1 MFPWFL
7 YHFLWFLSCIFP
19 CFCVHFFICFPASH
33 VFDPVIFSTLF
44 SCIFP
49 CFCSQFRSSFFKVQ
63 PAQIWL
69 EALNIHKTSSPSQ
82 LQTWLASPLLSVR
95 LVTRATCILVIAI
108 DNNRYESCQSNS
120 RVIGCSIWRLSK
132 TTQTYILWFSD
143 FESKSLLLLNFWPP
157 LFFKKKG
164 GQNAHFLGISY
175 LEIETINKMNP
186 SIQLFGTL
194 LEYTSWWHRTT
205 PTKHLVPVHS
215 RNIATRLK

>member
-19 CFCVHFFICFPASH
+19 CFCSHFLRFYNIFYAASQLFP
-33 VFDPVIFSTLF
+33 IFSVV
-44 SCIFP
+44 
-49 CFCSQFRSSFFKVQ
+49 R
-63 PAQIWL
+63 
-69 EALNIHKTSSPSQ
+69 
-82 LQTWLASPLLSVR
+82 TWLASPLLSVR

-157 LFFKKKG
+157 LSFLKKRG
-164 GQNAHFLGISY
+164 S
-175 LEIETINKMNP
+175 ECT
-186 SIQLFGTL
+186 LF
-194 LEYTSWWHRTT
+194 
-205 PTKHLVPVHS
+205 KHLLPWNWNHKQNEPNYTIVWNTFGVHQLITQNYS
-215 RNIATRLK
+215 N

>member
-19 CFCVHFFICFPASH
+19 CFCSHFLRFYNMFYAASQLFP
-33 VFDPVIFSTLF
+33 IFSVV
-44 SCIFP
+44 
-49 CFCSQFRSSFFKVQ
+49 R
-63 PAQIWL
+63 
-69 EALNIHKTSSPSQ
+69 
-82 LQTWLASPLLSVR
+82 TWLASPLLSVR

-157 LFFKKKG
+157 LFFEKKG
-164 GQNAHFLGISY
+164 CQNAHFLSISY
-175 LEIETINKMNP
+175 FKIEKKTT
-186 SIQLFGTL
+186 IQLLGTL
-194 LEYTSWWHRTT
+194 LEYTSWLHRTT